1 MNKVFRK
8 IHLWLSVPVGLIIT
22 VICLTGAAL
31 VFERDVTESLD
42 PELYKVTYTE
52 GNAPLPPSE
61 LVAAIRRQVPDSLEL
76 LSLQLPGERDGVC
89 MATFKGTGKRSL
101 SVNPYTGE
109 VNGWTKSYPFFQTM
123 RKLHR
128 WLMDPPAYKGAK
140 SAGKVIVGVTTL
152 VMVVIL
158 VSGVAIWVPRTRKA
172 LKNRLLVSCTKGWR
186 RFWYDSHV
194 SLGIYATLFLLV
206 MALTGLTWS
215 FQWYR
220 TAAYGLFGVSTA
232 RPAMSAPQQRGKE
245 KQDKKPEFDYAVWD
259 AVRTASP
266 LFLVRLHLADGR
278 EGTGKQ
284 ARQYAQQ
291 RYGGIRRSNG
301 GDHVCNGLR
310 RYSQS
315 TENEGMVLCLPH
327 RLLGR
332 HDDQGALL
340 SGGLHRRNPASER
353 ILFVVE
359 EKKTAFEKKGA
370 VTCLLTGRRPLSS
383 KDSFRRSNSE
393 AGSLFPSKAEWQKL
407 GFVF

>member
-61 LVAAIRRQVPDSLEL
+61 LVAAIRRQVPDSLER

-245 KQDKKPEFDYAVWD
+245 KQAGVRLCGMGRRGI
-259 AVRTASP
+259 RTASP

>member
-42 PELYKVTYTE
+42 PELYK
-52 GNAPLPPSE
+52 
-61 LVAAIRRQVPDSLEL
+61 VPDSLEL

-194 SLGIYATLFLLV
+194 SLGIYATLFLL
-206 MALTGLTWS
+206 
-215 FQWYR
+215 
-220 TAAYGLFGVSTA
+220 
-232 RPAMSAPQQRGKE
+232 AMSAPQQRGKE

-259 AVRTASP
+259 AVVSELQVRYSSYASISLTAGKAQVNKPGNMRSSDTAAFDARTGEITSVTAYDDIPRAQKMKGWFYAFHTGSWGGMTTKA
-266 LFLVRLHLADGR
+266 LYFLA
-278 EGTGKQ
+278 
-284 ARQYAQQ
+284 AFI
-291 RYGGIRRSNG
+291 GGI
-301 GDHVCNGLR
+301 
-310 RYSQS
+310 
-315 TENEGMVLCLPH
+315 LP
-327 RLLGR
+327 
-332 HDDQGALL
+332 L
-340 SGGLHRRNPASER
+340 SGYYLW
-353 ILFVVE
+353 L
-359 EKKTAFEKKGA
+359 KKK
-370 VTCLLTGRRPLSS
+370 RRPSR
-383 KDSFRRSNSE
+383 K
-393 AGSLFPSKAEWQKL
+393 KAP
-407 GFVF
+407 

>member
-31 VFERDVTESLD
+31 VFERDITESLD

-172 LKNRLLVSCTKGWR
+172 LKNRLLVYVYEGM
-186 RFWYDSHV
+186 
-194 SLGIYATLFLLV
+194 AALLV
-206 MALTGLTWS
+206 RQPCFAGHICHPVS
-215 FQWYR
+215 AGHGPDR
-220 TAAYGLFGVSTA
+220 TYLVVPMVSH
-232 RPAMSAPQQRGKE
+232 G
-245 KQDKKPEFDYAVWD
+245 
-259 AVRTASP
+259 
-266 LFLVRLHLADGR
+266 
-278 EGTGKQ
+278 
-284 ARQYAQQ
+284 
-291 RYGGIRRSNG
+291 
-301 GDHVCNGLR
+301 GLR
-310 RYSQS
+310 SVRGVDGPS
-315 TENEGMVLCLPH
+315 
-327 RLLGR
+327 R
-332 HDDQGALL
+332 HVRSATAGQG
-340 SGGLHRRNPASER
+340 E
-353 ILFVVE
+353 
-359 EKKTAFEKKGA
+359 
-370 VTCLLTGRRPLSS
+370 TG
-383 KDSFRRSNSE
+383 
-393 AGSLFPSKAEWQKL
+393 
-407 GFVF
+407 

>member
-61 LVAAIRRQVPDSLEL
+61 LVAAIRRQIPDSLEL
-76 LSLQLPGERDGVC
+76 LSLQLHGERDGVC

-109 VNGWTKSYPFFQTM
+109 VNGWTKNYPFFQTM

-259 AVRTASP
+259 AVVSELQVRYSSYASISLTAGKAQVNKPGNMRSSDTAAFDARTGEITSVTAYDDIPRAQKMKGWFYAFHTGSWGGMTTKA
-266 LFLVRLHLADGR
+266 LYFLA
-278 EGTGKQ
+278 
-284 ARQYAQQ
+284 AFI
-291 RYGGIRRSNG
+291 GGI
-301 GDHVCNGLR
+301 
-310 RYSQS
+310 
-315 TENEGMVLCLPH
+315 LP
-327 RLLGR
+327 
-332 HDDQGALL
+332 L
-340 SGGLHRRNPASER
+340 SGYYLW
-353 ILFVVE
+353 L
-359 EKKTAFEKKGA
+359 KKK
-370 VTCLLTGRRPLSS
+370 RRPSR
-383 KDSFRRSNSE
+383 K
-393 AGSLFPSKAEWQKL
+393 KAL
-407 GFVF
+407 